1 MRRALVVVLLA
12 IATGASAAPFQN
24 GSFEGT
30 AACNT
35 FNVPAGTTFTPGWT
49 VSVGNID
56 FEGTYPSCGWTASN
70 GSNSLDLVGTGG
82 IGGVSQTFD
91 TVAGQTYTVSFDL
104 AGNPAGI
111 GGSPIKPL
119 TVTVDGVTH
128 TYTFDTT
135 GRTAAAMG
143 WVTRSF
149 TFVASGASATINFVS
164 DITADGG
171 FFNAGAALD
180 NVQVFA
186 GAAPAPTSGLPV
198 PLDWAQ
204 LGAAL
209 LLAFAAFVTLRRR
222 RARVR

>member
-12 IATGASAAPFQN
+12 VASGASAAPFQN
-24 GSFEGT
+24 GSFEAT

-56 FEGTYPSCGWTASN
+56 FEGAYPSCGWVASN

-82 IGGVSQTFD
+82 VGGVSQTFD
-91 TVAGQTYTVSFDL
+91 TVPGQTYTVSFDL

-111 GGSPIKPL
+111 GGSPVKPV
-119 TVTVDGVTH
+119 TVTVDGVTQN
-128 TYTFDTT
+128 YTFDTT
-135 GRTAAAMG
+135 GHTALSMG

-149 TFVASGASATINFVS
+149 TFVASGTSATINFVS
-164 DITADGG
+164 DVTSAGG
-171 FFNAGAALD
+171 FLNAGAALD
-180 NVQVFA
+180 NVQIFA
-186 GAAPAPTSGLPV
+186 GTAPTAGLPI

-204 LGAAL
+204 FGAAL
-209 LLAFAAFVTLRRR
+209 LLAAAAWVTLRRR
-222 RARVR
+222 GARVR

>member
-1 MRRALVVVLLA
+1 MHRLLVVVLLA
-12 IATGASAAPFQN
+12 AASGAFAAPFQN

-35 FNVPAGTTFTPGWT
+35 FNVPAGTNFTPGWT
-49 VSVGNID
+49 VSIGNID
-56 FEGTYPSCGWTASN
+56 FEGSYPACGWTASN
-70 GSNSLDLVGTGG
+70 GTNSLDLVGTGG

-91 TVAGQTYTVSFDL
+91 TVPGQTYTVSFDL

-111 GGSPIKPL
+111 GGSPVKPL
-119 TVTVDGVTH
+119 TVTVDGVTQN
-128 TYTFDTT
+128 YTFDVT
-135 GRTAAAMG
+135 GRTAASMG

-149 TFVASGASATINFVS
+149 TFVATGASATINFVS
-164 DITADGG
+164 NITADGG
-171 FFNAGAALD
+171 FLNAGAALD

-186 GAAPAPTSGLPV
+186 GAAPAPVASLPV

-209 LLAFAAFVTLRRR
+209 LLAAAAFVTLRRR
-222 RARVR
+222 GTRAR